1 MVQNLRSKEGRVK
14 KSFFTLS
21 SKKTF
26 LSLRQF
32 VYQSLHILSEIIYE
46 STRKYLSMSSL
57 IS

>member
-1 MVQNLRSKEGRVK
+1 MVQNLRYKEGRVK

-32 VYQSLHILSEIIYE
+32 VCQSLHILSEIIYE